1 MASDQERNMKMKTK
15 TKTIISQCGMQ
26 QRVCNFYQKEIA
38 AALTVHINVLLVLE
52 FQNRNYSLICKGK
65 SPEVPFH
72 GITLSYSYFEVI

>member
-1 MASDQERNMKMKTK
+1 
-15 TKTIISQCGMQ
+15 MQ

-52 FQNRNYSLICKGK
+52 FQNRNHFLICKGK

-72 GITLSYSYFEVI
+72 GITSSYSYFEVILIFAPIQQEAKYDQEKISAEQR